1 MLEFGEID
9 KVVLTGAILAGID
22 YIGINLLLKD
32 YFSKLIKGIQKKDM
46 KIRYSGAIFT
56 YIIMTLG
63 LYYFIIKEE
72 RSIVDAFLLG
82 VLIYGVFEGTNYALF
97 DNWELK
103 ALVMDTTWGGILFA
117 LTTYAFYKIKK
128 NVL

>member
-82 VLIYGVFEGTNYALF
+82 VLIYGVFEGTNYTLF
-97 DNWELK
+97 DNWEIEGVGNGYDLGRYFICINN
-103 ALVMDTTWGGILFA
+103 LRIL
-117 LTTYAFYKIKK
+117 
-128 NVL
+128 